1 MGDTVPREDREMA
14 LRTELEPIVRRRRF
28 TAEEYHRMGAA
39 GILSQNERV
48 ELIHGD
54 IVQMTP
60 IGPDHASVVA
70 RIAKRLESAFR
81 EQVIVWSQ
89 NPVSLR
95 PEASEPQPDVVLL
108 RPKPDFYR
116 SGHPEPRDILLLV
129 EVMDSSAAFD
139 RQVKLP
145 LYARA
150 GVVEVWLVD
159 VVANTVEVH
168 RDPTPT
174 GYRGRNVVDRDR
186 TLGPLT
192 FPEVTLRGRDL
203 TG

>member
-14 LRTELEPIVRRRRF
+14 PRTEPIIRRRRF
-28 TAEEYHRMGAA
+28 TVEEYRRMGTAR
-39 GILSQNERV
+39 ILDEAERV
-48 ELIHGD
+48 ELIHGE
-54 IVQMTP
+54 IVQMAP
-60 IGPDHASVVA
+60 IRPDHASVVA
-70 RIAKRLESAFR
+70 RIAKLLESALR

-95 PEASEPQPDVVLL
+95 HEASEPRPDLVLL

-116 SGHPEPRDILLLV
+116 SGHPEPPDILLLL
-129 EVMDSSAAFD
+129 EVMDTSAAYD

-150 GVVEVWLVD
+150 GIAEVWLVD
-159 VVANTVEVH
+159 VNVNTVEVH

-174 GYRGRNVVDRDR
+174 GYRDRRMFARDDIVV
-186 TLGPLT
+186 PLA
-192 FPEVTLRGRDL
+192 FPEVTLHGRDL

>member
-1 MGDTVPREDREMA
+1 MGDTLPREDREMA
-14 LRTELEPIVRRRRF
+14 LRTELEPIVRRRF
-28 TAEEYHRMGAA
+28 TVEEYHRMGTA
-39 GILSQNERV
+39 GILGETERV

-70 RIAKRLESAFR
+70 RIANLLKDVLR
-81 EQVIVWSQ
+81 ERVIVWSQ
-89 NPVSLR
+89 NPVSLKD
-95 PEASEPQPDVVLL
+95 EASEPQPDVVLL

-116 SGHPEPRDILLLV
+116 SGHPEPPDVLLLV
-129 EVMDSSAAFD
+129 EVMVSSAAFD

-150 GVVEVWLVD
+150 SIVEVWLVD
-159 VVANTVEVH
+159 LNASTVEVH
-168 RDPTPT
+168 RDPSPT
-174 GYRGRNVVDRDR
+174 GYRGRRVVDRDA
-186 TLGPLT
+186 TVGPLA